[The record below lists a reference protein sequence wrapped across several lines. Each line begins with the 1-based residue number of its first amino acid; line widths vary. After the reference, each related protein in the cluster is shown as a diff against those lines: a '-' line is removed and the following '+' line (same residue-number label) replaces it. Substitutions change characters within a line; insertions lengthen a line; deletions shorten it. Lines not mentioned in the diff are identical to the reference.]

1 MRFLL
6 SCFVVALAAF
16 TSPAARA
23 TTVIE
28 IDLDQMTTSSDV
40 IVHGR
45 VRDAHVEAVAGNE
58 RHLRTV
64 VEIDVIELLK
74 GERTRKSVRLELPG
88 GRLGKW
94 AMHIPGM
101 PTFQTGEELVL
112 FLEALP
118 ATATRPEGFAIT
130 GLSQGKFA
138 VTVGD
143 GGVKQVKRNLDG
155 LHFYQKPGA
164 ERLIEKSGPSRAH
177 AHAAPKAAMPQTL
190 AGLLGEVRTI
200 AARGAR

>member
-1 MRFLL
+1 MRFFF
-6 SCFVVALAAF
+6 SCFVAALVAF
-16 TSPAARA
+16 TSPAALA

-28 IDLDQMTTSSDV
+28 IDLDQMTTSSDLV
-40 IVHGR
+40 LHGR
-45 VRDAHVEAVAGNE
+45 VRDARVETVAGNE

-64 VEIDVIELLK
+64 VEIDVIEMLK
-74 GERTRKSVRLELPG
+74 GERTRTSVRLELPG

-94 AMHIPGM
+94 AMLIPGM
-101 PTFQTGEELVL
+101 PTFVTGEELVL

-118 ATATRPEGFAIT
+118 KTEARPEGFAIT

-138 VTVGD
+138 VTVGE

-164 ERLIEKSGPSRAH
+164 ERLVEKSGPGRAH
-177 AHAAPKAAMPQTL
+177 AHHAPKAAMPQTL
-190 AGLLGEVRTI
+190 LGLLGEVRTLV
-200 AARGAR
+200 ARGAR

>member
-6 SCFVVALAAF
+6 SCFAVALAAF
-16 TSPAARA
+16 MSPPAFA

-28 IDLDQMTTSSDV
+28 IDLDKMTSSSDV
-40 IVHGR
+40 VVHGR

-64 VEIDVIELLK
+64 VEIDVVELLK
-74 GERTRKSVRLELPG
+74 GERTRTSVRLELPG

-101 PTFQTGEELVL
+101 PTFTTGEELVL

-118 ATATRPEGFAIT
+118 ATSTRPDGFAIT
-130 GLSQGKFA
+130 GLSQGKFV
-138 VTVGD
+138 VTSNEAS
-143 GGVKQVKRNLDG
+143 VKQVKRNLDG

-164 ERLIEKSGPSRAH
+164 ERLIEKSGPTPVHS
-177 AHAAPKAAMPQTL
+177 HAAPKAAMPQTL
-190 AGLLGEVRTI
+190 AGLLGEVRTLV
-200 AARGAR
+200 ARGAR